1 MGNWNI
7 NEVMTLRGSAEGL
20 WLFFFP
26 TPFQFDTEAGN
37 KGIQI
42 TESV

>member
-1 MGNWNI
+1 
-7 NEVMTLRGSAEGL
+7 MTLRGSAEGL
-20 WLFFFP
+20 WLFFFFP